1 MRDERFPFRFKP
13 FDIELRPIAHRSQ
26 WEGLYVSASGPSIL
40 VRWHRDEHEDS
51 GCYEALVCRR
61 DGSISVMGDSHADNE
76 TAWANLVDAAHA
88 WSPRLWH
95 AIQDAERLTQ
105 AAKSE
110 RLRDAEEAVY

>member
-1 MRDERFPFRFKP
+1 MRDERFPFRFEP
-13 FDIELRPIAHRSQ
+13 FDIELRPAAHQSQ
-26 WEGLYVSASGPSIL
+26 WEGLYVSACGPSIL
-40 VRWHRDEHEDS
+40 VRWHRLEHEDS
-51 GCYEALVCRR
+51 GCYEVLVCRR

-105 AAKSE
+105 AAKNE
-110 RLRDAEEAVY
+110 RRRDAEEAVY